1 MNNIGSSQ
9 ENKGVVENISKSIE
23 EYVASTKDS
32 IVNNPVVNKSSEV
45 FKTGTQ
51 VFSTAVNNMNMENAK
66 EVMMDTVTNSS
77 SSIYFIIFLLVL
89 AGIVCYIIYYIIV
102 DNVIYQ
108 KRILLPGTETPL
120 LCTKYSKLPFSDILD
135 SGNGNKRSYCFWIYI
150 LDIQSQAG
158 EYRHIATITNKG
170 NKNKEIEKSSLCIRV
185 NKERNS
191 IEFRFGTNNSSPASL
206 YYTEPSTT
214 SFLTTDIMVGTTP
227 VKYLTGVEIK
237 YVPIQRWVHV
247 GIVINDNGGGSIT
260 TYIDGNF
267 VETIN
272 NKNVKEQEYS
282 SGAQIDTNRLNLDHV
297 GILFVGGEETPPTE
311 VPMGFSG
318 LFSRFTIFN
327 YDLNRN
333 DIYKEYSSGP
343 IKGGLSSIGLTA
355 YGIRNPI
362 YKLNNTEPVVYY

>member
-23 EYVASTKDS
+23 EYVSSTKDS
-32 IVNNPVVNKSSEV
+32 IVNNQVVNKGSEV
-45 FKTGTQ
+45 FKMGTQ
-51 VFSTAVNNMNMENAK
+51 VFSTAVNNVNMENAK

-108 KRILLPGTETPL
+108 KRILLPGTESPL
-120 LCTKYSKLPFSDILD
+120 LCTKYTKLAFSDELD

-158 EYRHIATITNKG
+158 EYRHIATISKKG
-170 NKNKEIEKSSLCIRV
+170 NKNKEIENSSLCIRV
-185 NKERNS
+185 NKNRNS
-191 IEFRFGTNNSSPASL
+191 IEVRFGTNNSKPLPVSL
-206 YYTEPSTT
+206 TEPNRNA
-214 SFLTTDIMVGTTP
+214 FLTTNIDVGGTAIN
-227 VKYLTGVEIK
+227 YLTGIEIK

-267 VETIN
+267 VEIIN
-272 NKNVKEQEYS
+272 NKNVKEQEYAL
-282 SGAQIDTNRLNLDHV
+282 GAQIDTNRLNLDHI
-297 GILFVGGEETPPTE
+297 GTLFVGGEETPPAE
-311 VPMGFSG
+311 IPMGFSG
-318 LFSRFTIFN
+318 LFSRFTLFN

-343 IKGGLSSIGLTA
+343 IKGGLSSLGLAA

>member
-9 ENKGVVENISKSIE
+9 ENKGVIENISKSIE
-23 EYVASTKDS
+23 EYVSSTKDS
-32 IVNNPVVNKSSEV
+32 IVNNPVVNKSSEA
-45 FKTGTQ
+45 FKTGTE
-51 VFSTAVNNMNMENAK
+51 VISTAVNNMNIENAK

-135 SGNGNKRSYCFWIYI
+135 NGNGNKRSYCFWIYI
-150 LDIQSQAG
+150 LDIQSQTG
-158 EYRHIATITNKG
+158 EYRHIATITD
-170 NKNKEIEKSSLCIRV
+170 KNNQQKEIEKSSLCIRV
-185 NKERNS
+185 NKNKNS
-191 IEFRFGTNNSSPASL
+191 IEFRFGTNNSNPTSL
-206 YYTEPSTT
+206 TYNEINTA
-214 SFLTTDIMVGTTP
+214 SFLTTD
-227 VKYLTGVEIK
+227 KFLTGIEIK

-272 NKNVKEQEYS
+272 NKNIKEQEYS
-282 SGAQIDTNRLNLDHV
+282 AGAQIDTNRLNLNHV
-297 GILFVGGEETPPTE
+297 GTLYVGGLETPPTD
-311 VPMGFSG
+311 VPLGFSG

-362 YKLNNTEPVVYY
+362 YKLNKTDPVIYY